1 MEIKKAPCR
10 AGSMDVLKFV
20 NSKDIRK
27 HLQDIGYECSP
38 LEAAWLIYQC
48 RSATVEEKHAAW
60 DDLIETMLLS
70 LIYEGRFYSF
80 SPETHLDKT
89 GLTLIR
95 PLIYVEEADV
105 IGFKNKY
112 HLPVCK
118 NPCPV
123 DGKTKREYV
132 KQLTKKLNHDS
143 PGVKDRFFHAIIDGN
158 NPGWPERT
166 DHHLKNLIRS
176 DLSSSPEEEL

>member
-1 MEIKKAPCR
+1 M
-10 AGSMDVLKFV
+10 
-20 NSKDIRK
+20 
-27 HLQDIGYECSP
+27 
-38 LEAAWLIYQC
+38 
-48 RSATVEEKHAAW
+48 
-60 DDLIETMLLS
+60 
-70 LIYEGRFYSF
+70 
-80 SPETHLDKT
+80 
-89 GLTLIR
+89 
-95 PLIYVEEADV
+95 YVQEADV

-132 KQLTKKLNHDS
+132 KQLTRKLNHDS

-166 DHHLKNLIRS
+166 DRHLKNLIHS
-176 DLSSSPEEEL
+176 DLSSSPKEEL